1 MKLII
6 TCSESGKLYTYL
18 DNVRKIDGLE
28 FSRQGTTNGY
38 VVSANKG
45 RVVESKLTN
54 MIPLKPTD
62 ARVNTLKRD
71 YLESQRPTK
80 QQWKRFQYAIDSLS
94 YLKATVKDDEGGV
107 YMIDGVKQ
115 RDLPVP
121 NSFPIKMKGL

>member
-6 TCSESGKLYTYL
+6 TCPDSRKLYTYL
-18 DNVRKIDGLE
+18 DNVRTIDGLA
-28 FSRQGTTNGY
+28 FDRTGTIGGY
-38 VVSANKG
+38 SVGASKG
-45 RVVESKLTN
+45 RLVESKQTN

-62 ARVNTLKRD
+62 ARVKTLNRN

-94 YLKATVKDDEGGV
+94 YLKATVKDDEGNV

-115 RDLPVP
+115 RDLPLP
-121 NSFPIKMKGL
+121 NSFPIPMKGA